1 MRLRRQRDLIELVK
15 VHPWR
20 ADLPGQGAWQSV
32 WPEEQKKPLH
42 LEVGSGRGGFLLG
55 MALKNPEIRFL
66 GLEKVPEVAFRA
78 CEKLANQKISNAR
91 LVVEDAQ
98 DLRLLFGPGEVDR
111 IYLNFSDPWPK
122 NRYGKR
128 RLTHRNFLVQY
139 HGVLA
144 DGGSIHF
151 KTDNRGLFE
160 FSLNEFAELGLN
172 MKNISLD
179 LHANEPEDNV
189 RTEYETKFS
198 GLGFPIFRVEVCFP
212 ENWQWT
218 SLKEEKQV

>member
-1 MRLRRQRDLIELVK
+1 MFFVCFDSPPEHSDERERKYRTSNNDYNPRAFGQTLLGPLVK
-15 VHPWR
+15 
-20 ADLPGQGAWQSV
+20 
-32 WPEEQKKPLH
+32 
-42 LEVGSGRGGFLLG
+42 
-55 MALKNPEIRFL
+55 N
-66 GLEKVPEVAFRA
+66 
-78 CEKLANQKISNAR
+78 R
-91 LVVEDAQ
+91 LIPFVAQ

-144 DGGSIHF
+144 NGGSIHF

-198 GLGFPIFRVEVCFP
+198 GLGFPIFRVEVSFP

-218 SLKEEKQV
+218 SWKEEKQV